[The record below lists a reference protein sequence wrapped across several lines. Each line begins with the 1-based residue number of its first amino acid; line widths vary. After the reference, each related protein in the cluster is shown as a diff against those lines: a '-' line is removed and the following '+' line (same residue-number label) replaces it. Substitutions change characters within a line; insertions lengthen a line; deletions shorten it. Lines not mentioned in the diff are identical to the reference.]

1 MIPAA
6 SVRLTNLDE
15 KTNRETVSNAQGT
28 EAGKSAPSRC
38 CSPVHG
44 TVTVAR
50 SKWQANGA
58 REWGGSRPE
67 LIGNPDVAT
76 GGPIWNANAFALVP
90 KGAGRYGDEGVGV
103 VEGPG
108 TIAVAAGLSKY
119 FSLFEQAR
127 IRFEATFTNALNH
140 PNFAVPAAVL
150 TAPST
155 FGILTTVQSAENS
168 GNRVGRLSLRVE
180 F

>member
-1 MIPAA
+1 LYELPFGRGKLLMNHANGFINGA
-6 SVRLTNLDE
+6 LGGWQ
-15 KTNRETVSNAQGT
+15 VSTIALLQSG
-28 EAGKSAPSRC
+28 PY
-38 CSPVHG
+38 G

-50 SKWQANGA
+50 SKGQANTALGGG
-58 REWGGSRPE
+58 GGSRPD
-67 LIGNPDVAT
+67 LIGNPNVAT

-140 PNFAVPAAVL
+140 PNFAMPATVL
-150 TAPST
+150 TTPST
-155 FGILTTVQSAENS
+155 FGIVTTVQSAENS
-168 GNRVGRLSLRVE
+168 GNRVGQLSLRVE